1 MPLEFWYIGTD
12 GHCARHFGSL
22 LHAELHVFPDVEDAL
37 GNNSK
42 GPVIAL
48 WEGHSPDDDLDAI
61 ERLKKENSQLQL
73 ILVAGALSSKE
84 RAAYLHAGATAA
96 LAPDTDRESLEGIT
110 RMLANTFLQ
119 GRTDIQ
125 PGEPAQTAGNYRIPP
140 GKRLFDIAA
149 SGMGLLLLSP
159 LLLITAAAIRIESR
173 GAVIYRSK
181 RVGSNY
187 RVFDFFK
194 FRSMYSEADLAL
206 KDLKVLN
213 QYREAELAN
222 SFTAPQRNQG
232 SAHIDS
238 AMLISDDCVI
248 SENAFISQATSEKK
262 NAFVKLG
269 NDPRVTR
276 VGRFIR
282 KYSIDELPQ
291 LFNILRGDMS
301 VVGNRP
307 LPLYEAERLTGDEY
321 IDRFMG
327 PAGLTGLWQVEKR
340 SGNLRDGSPVKVEKR
355 GGAGKLSAEERKQL
369 DIEYAKHYSP
379 WMDLRII
386 LKTFLAFV
394 QKEDV

>member
-119 GRTDIQ
+119 GRTDVQ

-262 NAFVKLG
+262 NAFVKLE

-307 LPLYEAERLTGDEY
+307 LPLYEAERLTSDEY
-321 IDRFMG
+321 IERFMC
-327 PAGLTGLWQVEKR
+327 PSGLTGLWQVEKR
-340 SGNLRDGSPVKVEKR
+340 
-355 GGAGKLSAEERKQL
+355 GGAGKLSPEQRKQL
-369 DIEYAKHYSP
+369 DIEYARRMSP
-379 WMDLRII
+379 WFDLKII
-386 LKTFLAFV
+386 LRTFTAFI
-394 QKEDV
+394 QKENV

>member
-119 GRTDIQ
+119 GRTDVQ

-222 SFTAPQRNQG
+222 SFT
-232 SAHIDS
+232 
-238 AMLISDDCVI
+238 DDCVI

-262 NAFVKLG
+262 NAFVKLE

-340 SGNLRDGSPVKVEKR
+340 
-355 GGAGKLSAEERKQL
+355 GGAGKLAAEERKQL

>member
-96 LAPDTDRESLEGIT
+96 LAPDTGRESLEGIT

-119 GRTDIQ
+119 GRTDVQ
-125 PGEPAQTAGNYRIPP
+125 PGEPAQTTGHYRIPP

-232 SAHIDS
+232 SGAHR
-238 AMLISDDCVI
+238 
-248 SENAFISQATSEKK
+248 Q
-262 NAFVKLG
+262 
-269 NDPRVTR
+269 
-276 VGRFIR
+276 
-282 KYSIDELPQ
+282 
-291 LFNILRGDMS
+291 
-301 VVGNRP
+301 
-307 LPLYEAERLTGDEY
+307 
-321 IDRFMG
+321 
-327 PAGLTGLWQVEKR
+327 
-340 SGNLRDGSPVKVEKR
+340 RD
-355 GGAGKLSAEERKQL
+355 A
-369 DIEYAKHYSP
+369 
-379 WMDLRII
+379 DLRRTASSPRT
-386 LKTFLAFV
+386 LLSRGRQARKRMLSSNWKTTPA
-394 QKEDV
+394 

>member
-119 GRTDIQ
+119 GRTDVQ

-187 RVFDFFK
+187 RIFDFFK

-262 NAFVKLG
+262 NAFVKLE

-301 VVGNRP
+301 IVGPRP
-307 LPLYEAERLTGDEY
+307 ERPEIARQYEEEMPEFRL
-321 IDRFMG
+321 RLQAK
-327 PAGLTGLWQVEKR
+327 AGLTGYAQVY
-340 SGNLRDGSPVKVEKR
+340 
-355 GGAGKLSAEERKQL
+355 GKYNTTPYDKLL
-369 DIEYAKHYSP
+369 
-379 WMDLRII
+379 MDLTYIGTPSLWEDFKICLATVKI
-386 LKTFLAFV
+386 LFMPESTEGVAEGATTAMNGK
-394 QKEDV
+394 K

>member
-262 NAFVKLG
+262 NAFVKLE

-276 VGRFIR
+276 VGRIVNDFDQQFEATTGQGAGR
-282 KYSIDELPQ
+282 TDGTDSRFGHP
-291 LFNILRGDMS
+291 ILH
-301 VVGNRP
+301 
-307 LPLYEAERLTGDEY
+307 
-321 IDRFMG
+321 
-327 PAGLTGLWQVEKR
+327 Q
-340 SGNLRDGSPVKVEKR
+340 
-355 GGAGKLSAEERKQL
+355 GGAVDLHARRPMARRADPQRKGKGRDESAPGVEGPTR
-369 DIEYAKHYSP
+369 
-379 WMDLRII
+379 
-386 LKTFLAFV
+386 
-394 QKEDV
+394 

>member
-119 GRTDIQ
+119 GRTDVQ

-173 GAVIYRSK
+173 GAVI
-181 RVGSNY
+181 
-187 RVFDFFK
+187 
-194 FRSMYSEADLAL
+194 
-206 KDLKVLN
+206 
-213 QYREAELAN
+213 
-222 SFTAPQRNQG
+222 
-232 SAHIDS
+232 
-238 AMLISDDCVI
+238 
-248 SENAFISQATSEKK
+248 
-262 NAFVKLG
+262 
-269 NDPRVTR
+269 
-276 VGRFIR
+276 
-282 KYSIDELPQ
+282 
-291 LFNILRGDMS
+291 
-301 VVGNRP
+301 
-307 LPLYEAERLTGDEY
+307 
-321 IDRFMG
+321 
-327 PAGLTGLWQVEKR
+327 
-340 SGNLRDGSPVKVEKR
+340 
-355 GGAGKLSAEERKQL
+355 
-369 DIEYAKHYSP
+369 
-379 WMDLRII
+379 
-386 LKTFLAFV
+386 
-394 QKEDV
+394 

>member
-1 MPLEFWYIGTD
+1 MQVRLPPWHRTPTGKVSKESPACSPTRSCRAGRTYNPGNRRKRPGTT
-12 GHCARHFGSL
+12 GSRP
-22 LHAELHVFPDVEDAL
+22 AS
-37 GNNSK
+37 GCST
-42 GPVIAL
+42 
-48 WEGHSPDDDLDAI
+48 
-61 ERLKKENSQLQL
+61 LQL
-73 ILVAGALSSKE
+73 
-84 RAAYLHAGATAA
+84 RAWDCYCF
-96 LAPDTDRESLEGIT
+96 P
-110 RMLANTFLQ
+110 
-119 GRTDIQ
+119 
-125 PGEPAQTAGNYRIPP
+125 
-140 GKRLFDIAA
+140 
-149 SGMGLLLLSP
+149 
-159 LLLITAAAIRIESR
+159 RIESR

-262 NAFVKLG
+262 NAFVKLE

-340 SGNLRDGSPVKVEKR
+340 